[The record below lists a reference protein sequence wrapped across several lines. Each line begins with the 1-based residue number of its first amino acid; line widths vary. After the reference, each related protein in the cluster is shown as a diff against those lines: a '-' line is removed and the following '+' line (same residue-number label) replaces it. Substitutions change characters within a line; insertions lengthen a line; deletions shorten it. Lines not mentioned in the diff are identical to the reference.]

1 MKVQAIK
8 NYFPSYKFLKIFQII
23 KILMY
28 ETNNISE
35 YKKKMSNDEKKSA
48 KATFL
53 SLWKSKL
60 PLSFLHLFTAFFK
73 QQ

>member
-35 YKKKMSNDEKKSA
+35 YKKKMSNDDFHILRRKNLPKPPS
-48 KATFL
+48 
-53 SLWKSKL
+53 SLCGKVNS
-60 PLSFLHLFTAFFK
+60 P
-73 QQ
+73 